1 VNRTLPQAVAATLRE
16 RIITGELGAMSRIR
30 IEDGSVGPWMH
41 VDWMART
48 TGETEHERNPLAR
61 AEAL

>member
-1 VNRTLPQAVAATLRE
+1 VAATLRE